1 MLTTQK
7 AFRCPK
13 SLTPGSILIFPGYFF
28 REKIYNRTKQ
38 FFLRILRLRKISQEH
53 LKHWFLRN
61 LALSKHCIPVKEAGV
76 GLESRLREAAA

>member
-13 SLTPGSILIFPGYFF
+13 SLTPGSILIFPDYFF

-38 FFLRILRLRKISQEH
+38 FFLRILRFRKISQKH
-53 LKHWFLRN
+53 LKYWFLRN
-61 LALSKHCIPVKEAGV
+61 LALSKHCTSVKEAGV
-76 GLESRLREAAA
+76 GLENRLREAGT